1 VINSQSAPAPLSGP
15 SVSLYQEGSG
25 WVLEE
30 PSARWVLRDLDWVT
44 CGITQIRRKDFD
56 ETSVLAWG
64 NLLSYFLW
72 YHVPKVEPSV
82 VLQITSTHPV
92 GAARSIVLAGGR
104 GALAELLAMG
114 VVGVASDV
122 GGCSVG

>member
-1 VINSQSAPAPLSGP
+1 MSAGQSP
-15 SVSLYQEGSG
+15 SVSLYREGSG

-44 CGITQIRRKDFD
+44 CGITQIRRNDSD
-56 ETSVLAWG
+56 EESALAWS

-92 GAARSIVLAGGR
+92 CAARSIVLAGGR

-122 GGCSVG
+122 GGCSAG